1 MQNWIE
7 KCRNFVTKLKKYN
20 LCIFVSN
27 VVEYKRSG
35 DVPKWLKGPHS
46 KCGRSGNRRGS
57 SNLPISVVTEKYIPN
72 KRVDFGQLFYYTK
85 CTKINSTLSIHEE
98 NKGKENAM
106 IIIDYQDRR
115 PLYEQ
120 IVEKLQMLI
129 IKGVL
134 EPNSQLPSVRKLAM
148 ELSINPNTI
157 QRAYAVLEQQGFIYP
172 VKGRGNFVSPD
183 LKVMKEKKKLYYG
196 ELSKLV
202 HQGKAMGITVQEMTE
217 QISKMYE
224 EEDV

>member
-1 MQNWIE
+1 MRE
-7 KCRNFVTKLKKYN
+7 KN
-20 LCIFVSN
+20 
-27 VVEYKRSG
+27 E
-35 DVPKWLKGPHS
+35 
-46 KCGRSGNRRGS
+46 
-57 SNLPISVVTEKYIPN
+57 
-72 KRVDFGQLFYYTK
+72 
-85 CTKINSTLSIHEE
+85 
-98 NKGKENAM
+98 GKENAM

-120 IVEKLQMLI
+120 IVEKFQMLI

-172 VKGRGNFVSPD
+172 IKGRGNFVSPD
-183 LKVMKEKKKLYYG
+183 LKVMEEKKKLYYG

-202 HQGKAMGITVQEMTE
+202 HQGKTLGITKQEMTE

-224 EEDV
+224 EEEV